1 MTLTNIPIEKPASN
15 SDATLKVFNQY
26 FQSPINLN
34 NNDLIATVGF
44 FEKRG
49 FGGSAA
55 ENIAIAILTQAKK
68 DGFNAMQII
77 DTLSGLDNV
86 QISSLVAE
94 ILNYNRLKTSAIGV
108 VQLYGASPEVLR
120 NIVL

>member
-1 MTLTNIPIEKPASN
+1 MTLTNIPVTKPASS
-15 SDATLKVFNQY
+15 SDSTLKVFNQY
-26 FQSPINLN
+26 FQSPIELN
-34 NNDLIATVGF
+34 NNELVATIGF

-68 DGFNAMQII
+68 DGFSAMQII

-94 ILNYNRLKTSAIGV
+94 ILNYNRYKTSAIGV
-108 VQLYGASPEVLR
+108 VQLYTASSEILR
-120 NIVL
+120 NIIS